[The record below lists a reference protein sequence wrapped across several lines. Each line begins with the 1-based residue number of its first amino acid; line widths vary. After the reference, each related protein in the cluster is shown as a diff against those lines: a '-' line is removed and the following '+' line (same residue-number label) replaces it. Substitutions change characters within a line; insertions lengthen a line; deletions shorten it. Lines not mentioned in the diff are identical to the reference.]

1 MEVIASNL
9 DKPGDWIK
17 SVLVPFGHKT
27 LFGVSGPNDR
37 QMSIEEYAA
46 RGLARFYESAQ
57 RHLDERSHVLDYGDL
72 NADAARVLGRHFG
85 LREPASDDPDFLRVF
100 SEYSKNPRKGFEPDR
115 ERKHRELTG
124 SAHQLI
130 ERFALQPYDRLL
142 SLLMPDADYQGY
154 TSPRFQS

>member
-46 RGLARFYESAQ
+46 RGLARFYESAH